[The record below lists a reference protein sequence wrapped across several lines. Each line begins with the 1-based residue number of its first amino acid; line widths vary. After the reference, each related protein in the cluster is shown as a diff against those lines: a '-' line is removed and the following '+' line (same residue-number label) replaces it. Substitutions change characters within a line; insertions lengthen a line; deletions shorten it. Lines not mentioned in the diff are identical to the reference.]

1 MAVLSRIRSVRRR
14 QEDGVRAHPER
25 SITGLSL
32 TLVLALI
39 LTLMHILTP
48 TLTQTRQATAVVEEP
63 RIKRVKRQ
71 KKEGVNKTAGGLQKE
86 VGRKNNPGKAGSVS
100 VMYTQ
105 RQVDSQLKAEARR
118 VESQVP
124 ILTLTINNCNHRGI
138 PNPNPKQVTT
148 QIEAKLSAKLEEQA
162 EEFKNQLK
170 KLEAKQ
176 VAATGDL
183 NTHVEDLGDIKQMTC
198 AELKKELTKAG
209 LDTDGKKADLVARL
223 YEARTKAD
231 PTKDDGGVKS
241 DDKKVEVLGGDR
253 KAELAPVLEALQDSS
268 LPSS

>member
-86 VGRKNNPGKAGSVS
+86 VGRRRKPRKGRFCVSHVHTTPGGFAIEGGS
-100 VMYTQ
+100 T
-105 RQVDSQLKAEARR
+105 E
-118 VESQVP
+118 
-124 ILTLTINNCNHRGI
+124 G
-138 PNPNPKQVTT
+138 
-148 QIEAKLSAKLEEQA
+148 
-162 EEFKNQLK
+162 
-170 KLEAKQ
+170 
-176 VAATGDL
+176 
-183 NTHVEDLGDIKQMTC
+183 
-198 AELKKELTKAG
+198 
-209 LDTDGKKADLVARL
+209 
-223 YEARTKAD
+223 
-231 PTKDDGGVKS
+231 
-241 DDKKVEVLGGDR
+241 
-253 KAELAPVLEALQDSS
+253 
-268 LPSS
+268 